1 MCNSGLKAKSTTFVN
16 NIKTEYNG
24 RKQYIEKLNKYFDYS
39 KTREDLFDVLSEK
52 GSLEDAKK
60 RARKMYQEFL
70 DAKIS
75 SMSAMVPA
83 TRVFELVEE
92 LEGYLNN

>member
-1 MCNSGLKAKSTTFVN
+1 MSLKPKKVSE
-16 NIKTEYNG
+16 IK
-24 RKQYIEKLNKYFDYS
+24 KIQKKMYS

-83 TRVFELVEE
+83 TIVFELVEE
-92 LEGYLNN
+92 LEGYLNT

>member
-1 MCNSGLKAKSTTFVN
+1 
-16 NIKTEYNG
+16 
-24 RKQYIEKLNKYFDYS
+24 
-39 KTREDLFDVLSEK
+39 
-52 GSLEDAKK
+52 
-60 RARKMYQEFL
+60 MYQEFL

-92 LEGYLNN
+92 LEGYLNT

>member
-1 MCNSGLKAKSTTFVN
+1 MIEPKPKKVSE
-16 NIKTEYNG
+16 IK
-24 RKQYIEKLNKYFDYS
+24 KIQEKMYS

>member
-1 MCNSGLKAKSTTFVN
+1 MSLKPKKVSEIKKIQEKMKS
-16 NIKTEYNG
+16 KA
-24 RKQYIEKLNKYFDYS
+24 S
-39 KTREDLFDVLSEK
+39 K
-52 GSLEDAKK
+52 
-60 RARKMYQEFL
+60 M

>member
-1 MCNSGLKAKSTTFVN
+1 MSLKPKKVSE
-16 NIKTEYNG
+16 IK
-24 RKQYIEKLNKYFDYS
+24 KIQEKMYS

-92 LEGYLNN
+92 LEGYLYN

>member
-1 MCNSGLKAKSTTFVN
+1 MSLKPKKVSEIKKIQEKMKS
-16 NIKTEYNG
+16 KA
-24 RKQYIEKLNKYFDYS
+24 S
-39 KTREDLFDVLSEK
+39 K
-52 GSLEDAKK
+52 
-60 RARKMYQEFL
+60 M

-75 SMSAMVPA
+75 SMFAMVPA

>member
-1 MCNSGLKAKSTTFVN
+1 MSLKPKKVSE
-16 NIKTEYNG
+16 IK
-24 RKQYIEKLNKYFDYS
+24 KIQEKMYS

-52 GSLEDAKK
+52 SSLEDAKK

-92 LEGYLNN
+92 LEGYLNNWY

>member
-1 MCNSGLKAKSTTFVN
+1 MSLKPKKVSE
-16 NIKTEYNG
+16 IK
-24 RKQYIEKLNKYFDYS
+24 KIQKKMYS

-52 GSLEDAKK
+52 GSLERSKK

>member
-1 MCNSGLKAKSTTFVN
+1 M
-16 NIKTEYNG
+16 
-24 RKQYIEKLNKYFDYS
+24 YS

-52 GSLEDAKK
+52 GSLE
-60 RARKMYQEFL
+60 

>member
-1 MCNSGLKAKSTTFVN
+1 MSLKPKKVSE
-16 NIKTEYNG
+16 IK
-24 RKQYIEKLNKYFDYS
+24 KIQKKMYS

-52 GSLEDAKK
+52 GPLEDAKK
-60 RARKMYQEFL
+60 RARKMYQEFW

-83 TRVFELVEE
+83 PRVFELVEE

>member
-1 MCNSGLKAKSTTFVN
+1 MSLKPKKVSE
-16 NIKTEYNG
+16 IK
-24 RKQYIEKLNKYFDYS
+24 KIQEKMYS

-75 SMSAMVPA
+75 SMSAMVPQP
-83 TRVFELVEE
+83 E
-92 LEGYLNN
+92 YLNLLKSLKDI